1 MSGSGD
7 GLTSGSPPDIL
18 SLRREEP
25 HELLRLLPLLPLLPL
40 LLLLLMLPWADLALP
55 ESLRAPTGKHLFML
69 SALARAPI
77 RRSVSYSTS
86 SFGGERGEGRE
97 PPHAYANCSQCTV
110 LIADETNSSR
120 AGPLLC
126 SVVFISHV
134 VVCVCACVLCWVVL
148 WCVCVC
154 VCVRV
159 CCVVCVCVCVCV
171 CVYVLFVLCC
181 VVCVFTFS
189 CRSHT
194 LCKFKLDQRCH
205 EISSSR
211 IQSYWVCC
219 VQLVLAAR

>member
-1 MSGSGD
+1 MSSRMSGSGD

-134 VVCVCACVLCWVVL
+134 GVCVLWCVVV

-154 VCVRV
+154 GGGG
-159 CCVVCVCVCVCV
+159 
-171 CVYVLFVLCC
+171 
-181 VVCVFTFS
+181 
-189 CRSHT
+189 
-194 LCKFKLDQRCH
+194 
-205 EISSSR
+205 SSMF
-211 IQSYWVCC
+211 II
-219 VQLVLAAR
+219 